1 MSDQESQTPRQ
12 QAEPQPRGVSR
23 RDALRVLGLA
33 AGGVAA
39 AACTPEAPPAA
50 SHAHGGAATAAGPP
64 STRPGLVADAFERE
78 EVVPG
83 LATPF
88 FTPRERETVN
98 VLVDYVIPRDER
110 SGSAT
115 EAGVPAWMDQFLA
128 HPDTEPHFRLAVR
141 GGLGWLNAE
150 SGRRWGVSFARATD
164 AQRRAILDDIAY
176 PKRAR
181 PEMRRGVAF
190 FNTFRD
196 FTASGFFSSQV
207 GWKDLQYQGNVARP
221 SWDGCPPEAVAKLGV
236 GYELMATR
244 VTPASGKVRV

>member
-1 MSDQESQTPRQ
+1 MSDQESLPAR
-12 QAEPQPRGVSR
+12 AVSR

-39 AACTPEAPPAA
+39 AACGPEAPPAKP
-50 SHAHGGAATAAGPP
+50 ATAAAAAAPAGPP
-64 STRPGLVADAFERE
+64 STRPALVADAFERE
-78 EVVPG
+78 EVSVG
-83 LATPF
+83 LPTPF

-98 VLVDYVIPRDER
+98 VLVDYIIPRDQR

-115 EAGVPAWMDQFLA
+115 DAGVPAWMDAFLA
-128 HPDTEPHFRLAVR
+128 DANTEPDFRLAVR

-150 SGRRWGVSFARATD
+150 SGRRWGVPFAQATD

-181 PEMRRGVAF
+181 PEMGRGVAF

-196 FTASGFFSSQV
+196 FTASGFFSSQA
-207 GWKDLQYQGNVARP
+207 GWKDLQYEGNVARP
-221 SWDGCPPEAVAKLGV
+221 VWDGCPPEALAKLGV
-236 GYELMATR
+236 GYDVMATR
-244 VTPASGKVRV
+244 VTPATGKVRA